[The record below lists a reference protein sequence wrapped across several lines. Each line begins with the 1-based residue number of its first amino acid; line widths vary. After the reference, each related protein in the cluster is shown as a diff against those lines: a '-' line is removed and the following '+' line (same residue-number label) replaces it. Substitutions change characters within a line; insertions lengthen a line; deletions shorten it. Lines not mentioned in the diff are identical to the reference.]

1 LLFFQFGF
9 SCPDAA
15 TTSGAGGAA
24 LQFLD
29 LTSFKFPAGFEPE
42 GPEKC
47 SRRSRL
53 LFLILS
59 SLSLW
64 SAMVLGALWLGT
76 LPQ

>member
-1 LLFFQFGF
+1 M
-9 SCPDAA
+9 
-15 TTSGAGGAA
+15 
-24 LQFLD
+24 QFLD
-29 LTSFKFPAGFEPE
+29 LTAFKFPPAFEPV

-64 SAMVLGALWLGT
+64 SAMVLTALWLTT

>member
-1 LLFFQFGF
+1 MQFI
-9 SCPDAA
+9 
-15 TTSGAGGAA
+15 
-24 LQFLD
+24 D
-29 LTSFKFPAGFEPE
+29 LTSFKFPTAFEPV

-53 LFLILS
+53 LFLLLS

-64 SAMVLGALWLGT
+64 SAMVLAALWLAT

>member
-1 LLFFQFGF
+1 MLFFQFGI
-9 SCPDAA
+9 SWSDVAE
-15 TTSGAGGAA
+15 TSDLGGAA
-24 LQFLD
+24 VQFID
-29 LTSFKFPAGFEPE
+29 LTSFKFPTAFEPV

-53 LFLILS
+53 LFLLLS

-64 SAMVLGALWLGT
+64 SAMVLAALWLAT